1 MISVALTAA
10 AQPST
15 RPVMVLLSGCL
26 PAFGRAVRSGPFFRR
41 GSRLRRLRWPYL
53 PQAISRCSCSGRWH
67 SYLRADG
74 MEIGVDRAELY
85 GSDFYGRL
93 VCCRRTEPIGARN
106 RRRVRCC
113 YISGRLRDEPAMDC
127 ALRIRVGTRN
137 DSLCPR
143 HGGANIGEMNADL
156 EPFCCRLTLT

>member
-1 MISVALTAA
+1 
-10 AQPST
+10 
-15 RPVMVLLSGCL
+15 MVLLSGCL

-93 VCCRRTEPIGARN
+93 VCCRRTEPMGLGTVGASDAATFLAVSGMN
-106 RRRVRCC
+106 PLWIVLFVFGLALAMTACVRDTMAQT
-113 YISGRLRDEPAMDC
+113 SVR
-127 ALRIRVGTRN
+127 
-137 DSLCPR
+137 
-143 HGGANIGEMNADL
+143 
-156 EPFCCRLTLT
+156 